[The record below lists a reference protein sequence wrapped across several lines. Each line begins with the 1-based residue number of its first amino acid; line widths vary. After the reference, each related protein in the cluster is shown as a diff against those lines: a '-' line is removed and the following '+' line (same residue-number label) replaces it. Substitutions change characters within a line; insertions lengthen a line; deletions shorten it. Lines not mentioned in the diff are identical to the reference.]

1 MVNFQM
7 NKCDN
12 YISKVAEFFFF
23 FKMQS
28 LTINYSS
35 KQIIGKCMQLDS
47 TTTKGKN
54 PIYVFFFCM

>member
-1 MVNFQM
+1 
-7 NKCDN
+7 
-12 YISKVAEFFFF
+12 
-23 FKMQS
+23 MQS

-54 PIYVFFFCM
+54 PIYVFFFLHVIHEENITP